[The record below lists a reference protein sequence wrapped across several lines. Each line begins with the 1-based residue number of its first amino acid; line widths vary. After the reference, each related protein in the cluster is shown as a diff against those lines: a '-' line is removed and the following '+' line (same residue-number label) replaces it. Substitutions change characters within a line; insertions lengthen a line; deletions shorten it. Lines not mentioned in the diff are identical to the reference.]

1 MQEVNIAQR
10 GNQSKHLV
18 EISAQIAAGTLIS
31 HILNYKLSQEPN
43 DRQHAFRIRRILKQ
57 SIWNS
62 QIIENIPILPNNAL
76 LTPVPVTWS
85 MPTAGS
91 TCAYYYTGAG
101 YIYSDIAIRE
111 HTNQMLQRLTNQIRA
126 QHPEFGN
133 TWGLS
138 YIVTKA
144 VGAAVLQLN
153 NNAIGQHNDGDN
165 EEEEEDEDEEEE
177 E

>member
-1 MQEVNIAQR
+1 MQQVNIAQR

-43 DRQHAFRIRRILKQ
+43 DRQHAFRIRRMLKQ

-76 LTPVPVTWS
+76 LTPVPITWTMS
-85 MPTAGS
+85 TAGS
-91 TCAYYYTGAG
+91 TCTDAG
-101 YIYSDIAIRE
+101 YIYSDMAIRE
-111 HTNQMLQRLTNQIRA
+111 HTSRMLQRLTNQIRA
-126 QHPEFGN
+126 QNPEFGN

-138 YIVTKA
+138 YIVAKA

-153 NNAIGQHNDGDN
+153 NNPIVQHNND
-165 EEEEEDEDEEEE
+165 DEEEE
-177 E
+177 EE